1 MDGKG
6 PLSPET
12 SCSHPS
18 SFPTWYLLSA
28 SPLPIPSTSPT
39 SSQALPCSQTTPSH
53 AYVPSFLYAHHFFVH
68 TNDMLSA
75 FHTKSSFRL
84 T

>member
-1 MDGKG
+1 
-6 PLSPET
+6 
-12 SCSHPS
+12 
-18 SFPTWYLLSA
+18 
-28 SPLPIPSTSPT
+28 LPIPSTSPT